1 MNNQSFIILCAGFM
15 LVLFINKDNTYP
27 GNKTTA
33 LEKENTR
40 LRMDSVISDSVVKE
54 VNSRAYG
61 YLEDGIALTLICDSF
76 KSSRDA
82 KFNYYKNK

>member
-1 MNNQSFIILCAGFM
+1 MKNQTFIILCAGFM

-33 LEKENTR
+33 LEKENIELKEKVIIR
-40 LRMDSVISDSVVKE
+40 DSLIIE
-54 VNSRAYG
+54 GNQRAFEYF
-61 YLEDGIALTLICDSF
+61 ETASALTLICDSF
-76 KSSRDA
+76 KSSREA